1 MNEFDKVII
10 GMDKEEI
17 YNLILKIEKLK
28 NGILLMK
35 LLKYQEETDTNT
47 TPNQE
52 FINELKQSVKDSE
65 KAIEE
70 LNNAVENVFENFKN
84 ETIIKAT
91 NEARSVVNKE
101 LAQMKKEAKQY
112 EQSN

>member
-1 MNEFDKVII
+1 MSEFDKVII

-28 NGILLMK
+28 SAIQLMK
-35 LLKYQEETDTNT
+35 RLKWQEETDPNS
-47 TPNQE
+47 TPNKE
-52 FINELKQSVKDSE
+52 FINELKQNVSDSE
-65 KAIEE
+65 KAIKE
-70 LNNAVENVFENFKN
+70 LNNVVENVFENFKN

-91 NEARSVVNKE
+91 NEARNVVNKE
-101 LAQMKKEAKQY
+101 FAQMIKEAEQY

>member
-1 MNEFDKVII
+1 MNKFYKATI
-10 GMDKEEI
+10 GMNKEEI
-17 YNLILKIEKLK
+17 YTLILKIEKLK
-28 NGILLMK
+28 SGIQLMK
-35 LLKYQEETDTNT
+35 ELKWQEETDANSA
-47 TPNQE
+47 PNQE

-91 NEARSVVNKE
+91 NEARSTINKE
-101 LAQMKKEAKQY
+101 FTQMMKEAEQY
-112 EQSN
+112 EQSS